1 MKQVGIIPLPR
12 VGGAL
17 SARWE
22 EVSRDFDFDVK
33 LIGRPYWV
41 IFDSVQTSSSLCYLG
56 VLCVSVVP
64 DVVTI
69 TPPQDTE
76 NAEIQRRINWAR

>member
-41 IFDSVQTSSSLCYLG
+41 
-56 VLCVSVVP
+56 
-64 DVVTI
+64 
-69 TPPQDTE
+69 
-76 NAEIQRRINWAR
+76 

>member
-1 MKQVGIIPLPR
+1 MPR

-33 LIGRPYWV
+33 RATGRNSMLY
-41 IFDSVQTSSSLCYLG
+41 FTTKMSVQN
-56 VLCVSVVP
+56 VLVVSGDLERV
-64 DVVTI
+64 
-69 TPPQDTE
+69 
-76 NAEIQRRINWAR
+76 

>member
-41 IFDSVQTSSSLCYLG
+41 IFDSVQNLFFSVISRRSLCLCGG
-56 VLCVSVVP
+56 VI
-64 DVVTI
+64 VTTSGTTETRR
-69 TPPQDTE
+69 TP
-76 NAEIQRRINWAR
+76 R